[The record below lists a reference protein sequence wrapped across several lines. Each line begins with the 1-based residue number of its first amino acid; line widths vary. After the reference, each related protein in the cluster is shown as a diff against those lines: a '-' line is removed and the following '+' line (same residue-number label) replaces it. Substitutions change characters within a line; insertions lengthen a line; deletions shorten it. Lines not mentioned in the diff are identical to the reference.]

1 MNDIRTGRIKC
12 LVVRDLSR
20 FGRDYIEAGTYLER
34 VFPQIGLRF
43 IAIKENYDNFDADGS
58 GESLIIPLQNMINTL
73 YSKDI
78 SRKVSTALK
87 AQMESGEFKKR
98 NLPYGYRWD
107 EEHSNMVF
115 DEETAPIVRKIFQW
129 KIEGLSLPAIADRP
143 YLNLIDTYV
152 DNGRTGT
159 VFDRP
164 EFNRLMNDI
173 RTGRIK
179 CLVVR
184 DLSRFGRDYI
194 EAGTYL
200 ERVFPQ
206 IGLRFI
212 AIKENYDNFD
222 TDGSG
227 ESLIIPLQN
236 MINNLYSKDI
246 SRKVSTA
253 LKAQMESGDFK
264 KRNLPYG
271 YRWDEEHSNM
281 VFDEE
286 TAPIVQKIFQW
297 KIEGLSLPAIADR
310 LDAMN
315 APNPEFQKYQVGVRT
330 GNATAK
336 KIWNKSSLT
345 SILDNPHYVGDTVLG
360 RTLNAIYKGVKN
372 QHIDREEWIV
382 FPNTHEAIIS
392 REDFQKVREMRD
404 AAARERV
411 EKMERTEE
419 IRATLINLFED
430 KIVCADC
437 GRKLYFHRKRVD
449 KRKDGAWY
457 AFYECSSSVKRGN
470 LCTPHYTRQDKLEA
484 DVLAAIQL
492 QVKAALNYDKLLAKL
507 RNSEGER
514 SIRDQQNALI
524 TSLNL
529 KLSGISKKR
538 TRLYED
544 FTEGILDE
552 EEYAFAKKA
561 YDEQYADLSRR
572 LDEAV
577 QRKVKF
583 VEAMSEDNKWLTLMK
598 SVSGAEKLSQELVD
612 ESVELVKVH
621 DDGSIELVMKYGDI
635 YALTVQSIK
644 EVQEA
649 M

>member
-1 MNDIRTGRIKC
+1 MTATQNYGNMKISTPILSADPNVKEDVMTDQQKITILYCRLSNEDSQDGESNSIQNQRELLTKYAQDHGYTNLKILVDDGYTGTNFQRPGVQEGFE
-12 LVVRDLSR
+12 LVKQGLVGCWLCKDLSR
-20 FGRDYIEAGTYLER
+20 FGRDYLTVGQYTDII
-34 VFPQIGLRF
+34 FPSYDVRF
-43 IAIKENYDNFDADGS
+43 IAVNDGVDS
-58 GESLIIPLQNMINTL
+58 QRGDGEGFAAVRNLFNTL

-107 EEHSNMVF
+107 KEHSNMVF
-115 DEETAPIVRKIFQW
+115 DEETAPIVR
-129 KIEGLSLPAIADRP
+129 
-143 YLNLIDTYV
+143 
-152 DNGRTGT
+152 
-159 VFDRP
+159 
-164 EFNRLMNDI
+164 
-173 RTGRIK
+173 
-179 CLVVR
+179 
-184 DLSRFGRDYI
+184 
-194 EAGTYL
+194 
-200 ERVFPQ
+200 
-206 IGLRFI
+206 
-212 AIKENYDNFD
+212 
-222 TDGSG
+222 
-227 ESLIIPLQN
+227 
-236 MINNLYSKDI
+236 
-246 SRKVSTA
+246 
-253 LKAQMESGDFK
+253 
-264 KRNLPYG
+264 
-271 YRWDEEHSNM
+271 
-281 VFDEE
+281 
-286 TAPIVQKIFQW
+286 KIFQW

-345 SILDNPHYVGDTVLG
+345 TILDNPHYVGDTVLG

-392 REDFQKVREMRD
+392 REDFQKVREMRN
-404 AAARERV
+404 AAARTRV
-411 EKMERTEE
+411 EKMVRTEE

-544 FTEGILDE
+544 FTEGVLDE

-583 VEAMSEDNKWLTLMK
+583 AEAMSEDNKWLTLMK
-598 SVSGAEKLSQELVD
+598 SVSGATMLSKELVD

-621 DDGSIELVMKYGDI
+621 EDGSIELVMKYGDI

>member
-1 MNDIRTGRIKC
+1 MI
-12 LVVRDLSR
+12 LSQRQLEEIAASTTKDFNR
-20 FGRDYIEAGTYLER
+20 FFFGDEADKPDRSALPTPIDQFAKNYL
-34 VFPQIGLRF
+34 GLRVSF
-43 IAIKENYDNFDADGS
+43 ARLSPDGS
-58 GESLIIPLQNMINTL
+58 ICGVTAYADTEYKITELGITRTL
-73 YSKDI
+73 
-78 SRKVSTALK
+78 ALK
-87 AQMESGEFKKR
+87 RNQVILDESFIRSGNVQRLCAKR
-98 NLPYGYRWD
+98 RFTLAHECAHQILFQLES
-107 EEHSNMVF
+107 EEVKASCEMKYSAR
-115 DEETAPIVRKIFQW
+115 TAYTPR
-129 KIEGLSLPAIADRP
+129 E
-143 YLNLIDTYV
+143 
-152 DNGRTGT
+152 
-159 VFDRP
+159 
-164 EFNRLMNDI
+164 
-173 RTGRIK
+173 
-179 CLVVR
+179 
-184 DLSRFGRDYI
+184 
-194 EAGTYL
+194 
-200 ERVFPQ
+200 
-206 IGLRFI
+206 
-212 AIKENYDNFD
+212 
-222 TDGSG
+222 
-227 ESLIIPLQN
+227 
-236 MINNLYSKDI
+236 
-246 SRKVSTA
+246 
-253 LKAQMESGDFK
+253 LKTREDWNEWQA
-264 KRNLPYG
+264 NG

-372 QHIDREEWIV
+372 QHINREEWIV

-392 REDFQKVREMRD
+392 REDFQKVRELRD
-404 AAARERV
+404 AAARTRV

-470 LCTPHYTRQDKLEA
+470 LCTLHYTRQDKLEA

-552 EEYAFAKKA
+552 EEYVFAKKA
-561 YDEQYADLSRR
+561 YDEQYANLSRR

-598 SVSGAEKLSQELVD
+598 SVSGATMLSQELVD

-621 DDGSIELVMKYGDI
+621 EDGSIELVMKYGDI